1 MRLEEGRSGRADP
14 SVKESAAEG
23 RACGE
28 RGAGA
33 AWPGQLGTGGS
44 WGLKVKQALW
54 IHLLTASSKHSRK
67 AAGQVAREFSLV
79 HFLTMLT

>member
-14 SVKESAAEG
+14 NVKERCGG
-23 RACGE
+23 RAFGA
-28 RGAGA
+28 RGRHSVAGA
-33 AWPGQLGTGGS
+33 TGTGGS